1 MPGEIRAVALFAA
14 GYILGAVSVV
24 VVAALL
30 VEGEE

>member
-1 MPGEIRAVALFAA
+1 MPGLALFAA

>member
-1 MPGEIRAVALFAA
+1 MTGLALLAA

>member
-1 MPGEIRAVALFAA
+1 MTWLAWFAS
-14 GYILGAVSVV
+14 GYILGAVSIV

>member
-1 MPGEIRAVALFAA
+1 MTALAIFAA